1 MIGKF
6 EVDVKPSPIIK
17 ESLAFGFTDCR
28 KSESLKLALKTITVD
43 GHTRVGICDLDMVFG
58 FAIVTL
64 PNPAIDLDVYISV
77 RNAVVQSIKSMVEG
91 SENGS
96 KFS

>member
-1 MIGKF
+1 MKDKF
-6 EVDVKPSPIIK
+6 EVNVKPSPTIK

-28 KSESLKLALKTITVD
+28 KAESLKLALKTLAIA
-43 GHTRVGICDLDMVFG
+43 GHPNVCICDLDMVFG
-58 FAIVTL
+58 YAIVTL

-96 KFS
+96 